1 MTDPL
6 RLLVVQNDPTG
17 PVALLGEWWR
27 EAGVEST
34 VIRADQGEAVPTEL
48 PDGYDGLVLLGGAMA
63 AWEDDVAPW
72 LPDVRALISDAV
84 DRDVPLLGLC
94 LGSQLLA
101 VATGGSVDRAPVTEI
116 GLVDVRRTVDGLVDP
131 VLGAAVPA
139 AGADIPAAQ
148 WHQDHV
154 SVLPDAAVLL
164 LTNDDCRVQG
174 FRVGGSAYGL
184 QLHPELDATTFAD
197 WAAMPDEA
205 LDASGIDAQAAAEAV
220 AAAEADLVRDYL
232 DRFDKTGRALG
243 LGPARV
249 IEVEDKKNAGRAAE
263 GVDRVVVATDDERIA
278 AHVRGFG
285 GEANWLAPGAGI
297 LLRIGDP
304 EPAK

>member
-1 MTDPL
+1 MDAVRSRGVDP
-6 RLLVVQNDPTG
+6 RPVVVAVQNDPTD
-17 PVALLGEWWR
+17 PPLLFGEWFVEDGLQVDLVAAYDGAAVPR
-27 EAGVEST
+27 AVPEGAAGV
-34 VIRADQGEAVPTEL
+34 
-48 PDGYDGLVLLGGAMA
+48 LVLGGVMGAQ
-63 AWEDDVAPW
+63 EDDVAPW
-72 LPDVRALISDAV
+72 LPDVRALIADAV

-220 AAAEADLVRDYL
+220 AAAEADLVRAW
-232 DRFDKTGRALG
+232 RPVARAWADLVW
-243 LGPARV
+243 ARV
-249 IEVEDKKNAGRAAE
+249 G
-263 GVDRVVVATDDERIA
+263 DD
-278 AHVRGFG
+278 G
-285 GEANWLAPGAGI
+285 GAS
-297 LLRIGDP
+297 R
-304 EPAK
+304 